1 MNTLS
6 ISQQYLLCTFN
17 EKGKMPSL
25 SIEYSVCLLAGGL
38 IDLIYAKSLEIDDK
52 KKLLIIGE
60 LDPELK
66 HLRSLYN
73 FIKHSKPMKVED
85 LASEYVFSLLSKQ
98 LNLLIE
104 EIGSSLAEQEYVVT
118 NIGGFLGKTTYYMPR
133 KEVVDKIVES
143 IRAELLETGPVSE
156 DMIALVSLLAKS
168 GQLNKFFSK
177 YENDQL
183 KVRIKEM
190 MDDASYVLVKEMVDY
205 IDFMMVILT
214 LPK

>member
-17 EKGKMPSL
+17 EKGKMPGL
-25 SIEYSVCLLAGGL
+25 SIENSVCLLAGGL

-52 KKLLIIGE
+52 KKLLIVGE
-60 LDPELK
+60 LDQELK
-66 HLRSLYN
+66 HLSSLYN
-73 FIKHSKPMKVED
+73 LIKHSKPMKVED

-104 EIGSSLAEQEYVVT
+104 EIGSSLAEQEYVVK
-118 NIGGFLGKTTYYMPR
+118 NVGGFLGKTTYYMPR

-183 KVRIKEM
+183 KVRLKEI

>member
-17 EKGKMPSL
+17 EKGKMPGL
-25 SIEYSVCLLAGGL
+25 SNEISVCLLAGGL
-38 IDLIYAKSLEIDDK
+38 IDLVFAKSLEIDDK
-52 KKLLIIGE
+52 KKLLIVGD
-60 LDPELK
+60 LDPKLR

-73 FIKHSKPMKVED
+73 FIKDSKPMKVED

-98 LNLLIE
+98 FNLLIE
-104 EIGSSLAEQEYVVT
+104 EIGSSLAEQEHVVT
-118 NIGGFLGKTTYYMPR
+118 SIGGILGKTTYYIPR
-133 KEVVDKIVES
+133 KEAVDKIVQS

-168 GQLNKFFSK
+168 GQINKFFSK
-177 YENDQL
+177 YEKDQL
-183 KVRIKEM
+183 KVRLKEM

-205 IDFMMVILT
+205 IDFMMVIIS